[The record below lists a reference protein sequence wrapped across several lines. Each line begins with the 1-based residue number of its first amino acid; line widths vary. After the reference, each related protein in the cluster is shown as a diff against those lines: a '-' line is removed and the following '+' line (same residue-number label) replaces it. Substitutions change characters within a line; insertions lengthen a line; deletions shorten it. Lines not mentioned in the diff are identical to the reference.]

1 MIVQLVSK
9 GGSSEQG
16 WEKKKM
22 CVHIIATGGI
32 MTAFLIETKC
42 IYTFTI
48 FTLYYIVKVH
58 NKNIT

>member
-22 CVHIIATGGI
+22 CVHIIAVGGI
-32 MTAFLIETKC
+32 MTPPP
-42 IYTFTI
+42 Y
-48 FTLYYIVKVH
+48 
-58 NKNIT
+58 